1 MVSLVLNVN
10 LLLAYY
16 PQDFARSGHLSEN
29 SIRDYALCFVLS
41 QESVRNRTL
50 YISGLSPVK
59 YFAVFAN
66 NF

>member
-16 PQDFARSGHLSEN
+16 PQHFARSGHLSEN

-41 QESVRNRTL
+41 QEVCEVEHYT
-50 YISGLSPVK
+50 YQD
-59 YFAVFAN
+59 
-66 NF
+66 